1 MNGLIMKR
9 KTTVFVNLA
18 LLALVGSTVL
28 CSKIKSPLAGLS
40 LSGTRKVEVADPQY
54 QMTAYTLEI
63 PGDWKFAGT
72 IARDPGCHA
81 KGASLKYTAQSGDG
95 LTGIVMMPGLTWS
108 WSSSPQMQKIMASTH
123 CPAVDIDSAAAFL
136 INIAVPNLHPEAKV
150 VAVLPLLPEGQAS
163 LASQLEKERQQN
175 AVMAQQYGQKPQK
188 LSLDGARVRV
198 QYVRDG
204 KPVEEML
211 VAVVDC
217 NESTTIALYA
227 QPAAQRRTCSAR
239 NIVMT
244 RAPQGH
250 LDEFLDSAQYK
261 DIGKTLQANQE
272 WSTRLMAD
280 QKAAFQQFQANN
292 NQQFQ
297 RSLDN
302 FKAQGDAR
310 LARGQEFNRNLRAG
324 TDRAIA
330 ADRQRQAAIDDSAHR
345 TELYSL
351 DQQEFRNPSTG
362 ETIRASNQYNH
373 QWLSSDGSTLIQTN
387 DHTYDPNG
395 QVYPVSQ
402 SWTELVPK

>member
-1 MNGLIMKR
+1 MKELVMKR
-9 KTTVFVNLA
+9 KATVCVNWA
-18 LLALVGSTVL
+18 LLALVGSSVL
-28 CSKIKSPLAGLS
+28 CNQIKSPLANLS
-40 LSGTRKVEVADPQY
+40 LSIKRKVEVADPQY

-63 PGDWKFAGT
+63 PSDWKFAGT

-81 KGASLKYTAQSGDG
+81 KGPSLKYTAQSADG
-95 LTGIVMMPGLTWS
+95 LTGIVVMPGLTWS
-108 WSSSPQMQKIMASTH
+108 WSSSPQMQKTMASTH

-136 INIAVPNLHPEAKV
+136 INIAVPNLHPDAKV

-198 QYVRDG
+198 QYVHDG
-204 KPVEEML
+204 KPLEEML
-211 VAVVDC
+211 VSVVDC
-217 NESTTIALYA
+217 NESTTVALYA

-244 RAPQGH
+244 RAPQGQ

-272 WSTRLMAD
+272 WSTRMAAD
-280 QKAAFQQFQANN
+280 QKAAFQQAMAAN

-302 FKAQGDAR
+302 FKAQGEAR
-310 LARGQEFNRNLRAG
+310 LARGQEFNRNLRAS
-324 TDRAIA
+324 TDRALA
-330 ADRQRQAAIDDSAHR
+330 ADRARQDAIDASAHA
-345 TELYSL
+345 TALHSL
-351 DQQEFRNPSTG
+351 DQQEFTNPNTG
-362 ETIRASNQYNH
+362 QTIQASSQYNH
-373 QWLSSDGSTLIQTN
+373 QWMSSDGSTLIQTN

>member
-1 MNGLIMKR
+1 M
-9 KTTVFVNLA
+9 
-18 LLALVGSTVL
+18 
-28 CSKIKSPLAGLS
+28 
-40 LSGTRKVEVADPQY
+40 
-54 QMTAYTLEI
+54 
-63 PGDWKFAGT
+63 
-72 IARDPGCHA
+72 
-81 KGASLKYTAQSGDG
+81 
-95 LTGIVMMPGLTWS
+95 
-108 WSSSPQMQKIMASTH
+108 
-123 CPAVDIDSAAAFL
+123 
-136 INIAVPNLHPEAKV
+136 
-150 VAVLPLLPEGQAS
+150 
-163 LASQLEKERQQN
+163 
-175 AVMAQQYGQKPQK
+175 
-188 LSLDGARVRV
+188 
-198 QYVRDG
+198 
-204 KPVEEML
+204 
-211 VAVVDC
+211 
-217 NESTTIALYA
+217 YA

-239 NIVMT
+239 NIVLA

-250 LDEFLDSAQYK
+250 LDEFLDSDQYK
-261 DIGKTLQANQE
+261 EMGKTLQANQE

-280 QKAAFQQFQANN
+280 QKAAFQQAMAAN

-297 RSLDN
+297 QNLDN
-302 FKAQGDAR
+302 FKAEGDAR
-310 LARGQEFNRNLRAG
+310 LARGQEFNRNLRAS